1 MGTRLMTRVV
11 PRMSWTRPCSAL
23 SPASVPGREDAG
35 HNGPDVSRASF
46 RAVEEG
52 FRRGGDEV
60 HFALCV
66 VHHDAFV
73 DGVEDGSKRA
83 VRWRSDRR
91 ARATLTASRS
101 VRLADISPS
110 MISSVGNPAAVA
122 HWHTSVP
129 RATKSS
135 TSAGSSWMSR
145 RCIVFGAVKVFL
157 DSHAKGFSTLERP
170 GSGVEYR
177 KNATLRTCPA

>member
-23 SPASVPGREDAG
+23 SPASVPGEKTPG
-35 HNGPDVSRASF
+35 HNGPDVLSEGFFF

-66 VHHDAFV
+66 VHHDALV
-73 DGVEDGSKRA
+73 DGVEDGSE
-83 VRWRSDRR
+83 
-91 ARATLTASRS
+91 ARGALAFGPAGAATLTASRS

-145 RCIVFGAVKVFL
+145 RCISFL
-157 DSHAKGFSTLERP
+157 EP
-170 GSGVEYR
+170 
-177 KNATLRTCPA
+177 